1 MTLRLISLIA
11 VVLSTAAHAGLRF
24 HDFVRVQDDQ
34 LVEDGRPFRFIGW
47 NIPNLFLVEDN
58 LRFEDATTNGWR
70 LPDRFEMTDAL
81 ATARQMGGTVVRT
94 YALSVRGPQDQS
106 AVPRHVLAPGQLSK
120 DTFRTLDQLL
130 KLAND
135 QGVRLIIPLVDNWPW
150 WGGRAEYEGFRNK
163 AKNDFWSDRQLI
175 ADFKQT
181 IRAVLTRTNTL
192 TGVRYAD
199 DKAILCWETGN
210 EIECPHAWTRE
221 IAAYIK
227 SLDPNH
233 LVMDGRRGYE
243 LQEESLAMPEV
254 DIVTSHHYPH
264 NNRPFAQM
272 IRDNAA
278 RAKGRKPY
286 VVGEFGFTDTSTM
299 TDALQATVATQTA
312 GALAWSLRTRNRDGG
327 FYWHSEPTGGNR
339 YKAFHWP
346 GSPMGEA
353 YDETGL
359 MAMLRQQAFAIR
371 AVPMPEIPPPAPPR
385 LLPIRDVAGISW
397 QGSPGATSYQ
407 VERAANKNGPW
418 TVVGD
423 GVDESLTQYR
433 PLFNDEA
440 APTGRC
446 FYRVSA
452 SNAAGRSKPSD
463 VVGPVTVTH
472 VTLVDELADFS
483 RLHARSGELAI
494 ESRDCRAAL
503 EDAHRA
509 GGQAD
514 SALVYQTSSRMLG
527 ARVFVFFPKELAD
540 LKFSLSADGAT
551 FRPAAARRDD
561 YPAVGGAY
569 TYWQR
574 ASYQLPA
581 AAASDRFVKIEF
593 TGEAQISRVEIQRV
607 PDPP

>member
-1 MTLRLISLIA
+1 MKLRLLSLIA
-11 VVLSTAAHAGLRF
+11 VVLSTSAHAASRF
-24 HDFVRVQDDQ
+24 HDFVRVQGDQ

-47 NIPNLFLVEDN
+47 NIPNLLLVEDN
-58 LRFEDATTNGWR
+58 LRFGDATTNGWR

-94 YALSVRGPQDQS
+94 YALSVRGPQDES
-106 AVPRHVLAPGQLSK
+106 GVPRHVLAPGRLSK
-120 DTFRTLDQLL
+120 DAFRSLDQLL

-150 WGGRAEYEGFRNK
+150 WGGRADCAAFRGK
-163 AKNDFWSDRQLI
+163 GKDDFWSDPQLI
-175 ADFKQT
+175 ADFKKT

-210 EIECPHAWTRE
+210 ELECPHAWTRE

-227 SLDPNH
+227 SLDTNH

-243 LQEESLAMPEV
+243 LHEESLAMPEV

-264 NNRPFAQM
+264 NKHPFARM

-278 RAKGRKPY
+278 RAKGRKAY
-286 VVGEFGFTDTSTM
+286 VVGEFGFTDTRSM
-299 TDALQATVATQTA
+299 TEALQATVETQTA
-312 GALAWSLRTRNRDGG
+312 GALVWSLRARNRDGG
-327 FYWHSEPTGGNR
+327 FYWHSEPTGGNL
-339 YKAFHWP
+339 YKSFHWP
-346 GSPMGEA
+346 GSPIADA
-353 YDETGL
+353 YDETAL
-359 MAMLRQQAFAIR
+359 MTVLRQQAFAIR
-371 AVPMPEIPPPAPPR
+371 ALPVPEIPVPAPPR

-397 QGSPGATSYQ
+397 QGSPGATGYQ
-407 VERAANKNGPW
+407 VERAASKDGRW
-418 TVVGD
+418 TVVGEN
-423 GVDESLTQYR
+423 VDECLTQGR
-433 PLFNDEA
+433 PLFDDEA
-440 APTGRC
+440 APAGRC

-452 SNAAGRSKPSD
+452 QNAAGRSNPSN
-463 VVGPVTVTH
+463 VVGPVTVAH

-483 RLHARSGELAI
+483 RLHARVGELEI
-494 ESRDCRAAL
+494 ESHDCRSAL

-514 SALVYQTSSRMLG
+514 SALVYQTGSRVLG
-527 ARVFVFFPKELAD
+527 AKVCAFFPKELAD
-540 LKFSLSADGAT
+540 LKFSVSADGVT

-561 YPAVGGAY
+561 YPAVAGAY
-569 TYWQR
+569 QYWQR
-574 ASYQLPA
+574 ASYHLPA

-607 PDPP
+607 PGEP